1 MAKPMR
7 VKQIPFP
14 EELIEHI
21 ERKRSKIGIG
31 FPEYIRH
38 LVLNDIEQE
47 PPLTDQEE
55 RNIAMSLKDFAD
67 GKYTVLKTKE
77 DVRKHFK
84 KVLKDEDDLQNIS
97 N

>member
-1 MAKPMR
+1 MTKPMK

-14 EELIEHI
+14 EELIAHI
-21 ERKRSKIGIG
+21 EKRRAKIGIG

-38 LVLNDIEQE
+38 LVLNDLEQA
-47 PPLTDQEE
+47 PQLTDEE
-55 RNIAMSLKDFAD
+55 EKNIAMSLKDFAE

-84 KVLKDEDDLQNIS
+84 EVLEDKNDIQNIH